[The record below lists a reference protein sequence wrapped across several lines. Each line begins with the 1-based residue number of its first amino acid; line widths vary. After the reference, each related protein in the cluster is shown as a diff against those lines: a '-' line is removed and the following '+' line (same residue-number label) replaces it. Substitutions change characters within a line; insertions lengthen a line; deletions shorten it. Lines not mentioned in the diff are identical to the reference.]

1 MPLRDRSKIVIAF
14 GAAANLLLFAIAWG
28 GYSFL
33 GIALAFWVATPWGLL
48 LLSHHLSLGQGKDQ
62 GFIALLAV
70 IYMLISCLA
79 YIPAT
84 YPAGSGWSI
93 IIFMLVPLVASP
105 IAGVVCIA
113 IAISRWRFRTPTSR

>member
-1 MPLRDRSKIVIAF
+1 MQLRDRSKIVIAF
-14 GAAANLLLFAIAWG
+14 GAAANLLIFATAWS
-28 GYSFL
+28 GYSFHGL
-33 GIALAFWVATPWGLL
+33 VMALWVAMPWALL
-48 LLSHHLSLGQGKDQ
+48 LLSHHLSRGQAKDQ

-84 YPAGSGWSI
+84 YTAVSGWSL
-93 IIFMLVPLVASP
+93 IIFIMVPLVASP

-113 IAISRWRFRTPTSR
+113 IAISRWRLRSHTSR